1 MSDDEIFT
9 VVAANLQELVIF
21 YVSNSVYLRNSPV
34 LVFVEARLEEIEE
47 FKDNWLKVHD
57 IHEQVVSYIEKLKL
71 LLPDLIKKH
80 NSSFS
85 RKRKSSSDKDKVI
98 DKHESLR
105 EGWYGIIFSYW
116 KFYC

>member
-1 MSDDEIFT
+1 MKIEEKIKQVSSFSDDEIFA
-9 VVAANLQELVIF
+9 VIEADLQELVTF
-21 YVSNSVYLRNSPV
+21 YVGNSVYLRNSPV

-47 FKDNWLKVHD
+47 FKDNWLKIHD

-71 LLPDLIKKH
+71 LLPDLIKKQ

-85 RKRKSSSDKDKVI
+85 RKRKSSGDKDKVI

-105 EGWYGIIFSYW
+105 EG
-116 KFYC
+116 